1 MINIAEKVDSRININ
16 EFPVEILWIGERGE
30 VGLAIGDRLAEIGES
45 KPYML
50 DKGCVFLGTPDIRHT
65 DWEDLIS
72 CDIPE
77 LGKCEGFTDD
87 PRLVDIGK
95 KVFSGESLDLKPG
108 TIIPPL
114 KKE

>member
-1 MINIAEKVDSRININ
+1 MFMDNVGDIDSNYVKESPIEIVAILPMGMVEMKIGRKLARICT
-16 EFPVEILWIGERGE
+16 PKPQYLERG
-30 VGLAIGDRLAEIGES
+30 V
-45 KPYML
+45 
-50 DKGCVFLGTPDIRHT
+50 VFLVAPDVGAA
-65 DWEDLIS
+65 DWTDLIS

-77 LGKCEGFTDD
+77 RKDLKGFTDD

-95 KVFSGESLDLKPG
+95 KVFSGESLKLKPG